1 MDAQRETRTPTRAGA
16 TEREKEPVTQEYS
29 SKTAAMLLI
38 GNELL
43 SGKVQD
49 ENFAYL
55 AKQLYASGVS
65 LVRVLVIPDVIEVIA
80 REVKALSEGHDF
92 VFTSGGVGTTHD
104 DVTIEGVAAAFG
116 CGVWFVPE
124 IEDVIKEYYGERF
137 TESHRRLALAP
148 EGAELLR
155 NELRWPTLK
164 MRNVFILPGVP
175 EIFRLKYEAIK
186 GFFSAAPFTLAEIF
200 LSCDETKIAKVL
212 WEIAERFP
220 EVQMG
225 SYPRFDEGA
234 DHRVK
239 LTLEGKDA
247 RLVKEAFAVLE
258 ASLAPSDI
266 LRTRAP
272 HLPSA

>member
-1 MDAQRETRTPTRAGA
+1 
-16 TEREKEPVTQEYS
+16 VNQEYS
-29 SKTAAMLLI
+29 SKTAALLLI

-49 ENFAYL
+49 LNFAYL

-65 LVRVLVIPDVIEVIA
+65 LVRVLVIPDVIEMIA
-80 REVKALSEGHDF
+80 REVRELSAAYDF

-104 DVTIEGVAAAFG
+104 DVTIEGVAAAFA

-124 IEDVIKEYYGERF
+124 IEDVLKEYYGERF
-137 TESHRRLALAP
+137 TESHRRLAMAP
-148 EGAELLR
+148 EGVELLR

-164 MRNVFILPGVP
+164 MKNVFILPGVP
-175 EIFRLKYEAIK
+175 EIFKLKFEAIK
-186 GFFSAAPFTLAEIF
+186 GLFAAAPFTLGEIF
-200 LSCDETKIAKVL
+200 LSCEETKIARVL
-212 WEIAERFP
+212 WEIAERYP
-220 EVQMG
+220 QVQMG

-234 DHRVK
+234 DHKVK

-258 ASLAPSDI
+258 ASLEAGDI
-266 LRTRAP
+266 LRTSVP
-272 HLPSA
+272 LDPVI

>member
-1 MDAQRETRTPTRAGA
+1 VLLRRINRENKDDLLPKG
-16 TEREKEPVTQEYS
+16 KPVTQEYT
-29 SKTAAMLLI
+29 SKTAALLLI

-49 ENFAYL
+49 LNFAYL

-65 LVRVLVIPDVIEVIA
+65 LVRVLVIPDVISLIA
-80 REVKALSEGHDF
+80 SEVKALSEAYDY

-124 IEDVIKEYYGERF
+124 IEGVLKEYYGERF

-148 EGAELLR
+148 EGVELLR

-175 EIFRLKYEAIK
+175 EIFRLKFEAIR
-186 GFFSAAPFTLAEIF
+186 GLFSAAPFTLAEIF
-200 LSCDETKIAKVL
+200 LSCEETKIAKVL
-212 WEIAERFP
+212 WEVSERFP
-220 EVQMG
+220 QVQMG
-225 SYPRFDEGA
+225 SYPRFDEEA

-258 ASLAPSDI
+258 ASLEVGDI
-266 LRTRAP
+266 LRTKAP
-272 HLPSA
+272 HVPVA